1 MKISSFQV
9 GAAFS
14 VLQPMDCWTI
24 TSVYGLISKVKG
36 DIITSDACSEK
47 YKFTVITSIN
57 DQLL

>member
-1 MKISSFQV
+1 MNISSFQV

-47 YKFTVITSIN
+47 YVYCDYFHLN